1 VTVLEVIQRSTEF
14 LSRKGVDSPRLQ
26 IELLLAHVLKTRRL
40 QLYLEPERSLDASQ
54 LEVLRGLVK
63 RRGDR
68 EPLQHIL
75 GTTSFC
81 GLEIQVTPD
90 TLIPR
95 PETELLAEKAWIYL
109 QGLGPAAGQPLRLL
123 DWGTGSGCL
132 AIAIARHCPHAEVH
146 GLDISPAALRL
157 ARVNADAQ
165 SLPRPIIFHESNGF
179 AALPVGLRFDLIVSN
194 PPYIPSAEIEQL
206 AAEVRDHD
214 PRLALD
220 GGTDGLEF
228 YRRLSTETPDFLV
241 SQGALM
247 LEIGD
252 QQAQAIQNLMTAAGW
267 RMVAVDEDYN
277 HKPRVML
284 VSHCADP

>member
-1 VTVLEVIQRSTEF
+1 
-14 LSRKGVDSPRLQ
+14 
-26 IELLLAHVLKTRRL
+26 VLKTRRL
-40 QLYLEPERSLDASQ
+40 QLYLEPERSLEASQ

-81 GLEIQVTPD
+81 GLEIKVTPD

-109 QGLGPAAGQPLRLL
+109 QGLRPTEGQPLRLL

-132 AIAIARHCPHAEVH
+132 AIAIASHCPQVEVH
-146 GLDISPAALRL
+146 ALDISPAALRV
-157 ARVNADAQ
+157 AQDNANSQ
-165 SLPRPIIFHESNGF
+165 PLPRPIIFHESDGF

-206 AAEVRDHD
+206 SAEVREHD
-214 PRLALD
+214 PRLALN
-220 GGTDGLEF
+220 GGTDGLCF
-228 YRRLSTETPDFLV
+228 YRRLSAETCDFLV
-241 SQGALM
+241 PQGVMM

-252 QQAQAIQNLMTAAGW
+252 QQAETIQSLMAAAGW
-267 RMVAVDEDYN
+267 RILSVDEDYN
-277 HKPRVML
+277 RKPRVIL
-284 VSHCADP
+284 VSRCADPQKVK